1 MRSFTFRL
9 DAALDLRRTR
19 DTEARRA
26 LADAQKLTT
35 IAAEAVEQA
44 ETGLRDGEARAREE
58 LAAAHLPGAAVWHR
72 NWMIRLR
79 EDVAAARARLCERQA
94 SEERAAERARA
105 ARRDLRVLE
114 RLRERAYR
122 AYVEEERR
130 AEQRDLDEF
139 ATLRAAAGRQSRK
152 ELLQ

>member
-1 MRSFTFRL
+1 MRAFRFRL
-9 DAALDLRRTR
+9 EAALDLRRTR

-26 LADAQKLTT
+26 LADAQGLTT
-35 IAAEAVEQA
+35 IAAEAVGRA
-44 ETGLRDGEARAREE
+44 EIGLREGEARALEE
-58 LAAAHLPGAAVWHR
+58 LAGTHVPSSAAWHR

-79 EDVAAARARLCERQA
+79 GDLAGAQARLRERQVN
-94 SEERAAERARA
+94 EGRAAERARR

-114 RLRERAYR
+114 RLRERAWQ

-139 ATLRAAAGRQSRK
+139 ATLRAAAERQSRK
-152 ELLQ
+152 ELR